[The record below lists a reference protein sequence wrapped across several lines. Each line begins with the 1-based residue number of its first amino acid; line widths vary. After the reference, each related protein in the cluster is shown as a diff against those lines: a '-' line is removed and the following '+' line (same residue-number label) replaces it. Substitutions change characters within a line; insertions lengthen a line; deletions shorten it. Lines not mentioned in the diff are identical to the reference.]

1 MTRNRNNIL
10 AFAPVKVV
18 LTFLMLA
25 AGMGRMCAQHPDT
38 LYIYETV
45 VERDTLI
52 SRDTTWVHDTVFLHT
67 PILPNDTPEV
77 VTPAYYPE
85 YQEEED
91 NVEEEPDQPS
101 KSKEHS
107 KKERT
112 RPQWL
117 YDNFYRHEIKLE
129 VCDPYLLALFDR
141 YFVYVYP
148 RGMSP
153 VEYRDKNLL
162 GFSYHISPVYSLS
175 THFRVN
181 KWFWFGVMVGYAHLD
196 DIESRSP
203 LLNDAHNQGVEPR
216 ETNTGPICLRRY
228 NVFTLMPELRFSY
241 LNREH
246 LTLYSGI
253 SIGIT
258 KFYGKFT
265 ILNVEEEGP
274 IHPYFPSG
282 NEGNSAPTLFASAHV
297 TLIGAKLGWN
307 HWFASVELGAGFKG
321 IGTVGVGYE
330 F

>member
-1 MTRNRNNIL
+1 
-10 AFAPVKVV
+10 V
-18 LTFLMLA
+18 
-25 AGMGRMCAQHPDT
+25 
-38 LYIYETV
+38 
-45 VERDTLI
+45 
-52 SRDTTWVHDTVFLHT
+52 
-67 PILPNDTPEV
+67 
-77 VTPAYYPE
+77 
-85 YQEEED
+85 
-91 NVEEEPDQPS
+91 
-101 KSKEHS
+101 
-107 KKERT
+107 
-112 RPQWL
+112 
-117 YDNFYRHEIKLE
+117 
-129 VCDPYLLALFDR
+129 
-141 YFVYVYP
+141 
-148 RGMSP
+148 
-153 VEYRDKNLL
+153 YRDKNLL
-162 GFSYHISPVYSLS
+162 GFSYHISQVYSLS

-228 NVFTLMPELRFSY
+228 NVFTLMPELMFSY

-297 TLIGAKLGWN
+297 TLIGAKLGWK
-307 HWFASVELGAGFKG
+307 HWFASMELGAGFKG

>member
-1 MTRNRNNIL
+1 MCRKLLFLFVLMTATSL
-10 AFAPVKVV
+10 F
-18 LTFLMLA
+18 
-25 AGMGRMCAQHPDT
+25 AQHPDT

-45 VERDTLI
+45 IEHDTLI
-52 SRDTTWVHDTVFLHT
+52 SRDTTWVHDTLFLHK
-67 PILPNDTPEV
+67 PASSNDTPKV
-77 VTPAYYPE
+77 ATPAYYPE

-91 NVEEEPDQPS
+91 VVEEEELDQPS
-101 KSKEHS
+101 KSKERP
-107 KKERT
+107 KKERS

-117 YDNFYRHEIKLE
+117 YDNLYRHEIKLE

-153 VEYRDKNLL
+153 AVYRDKNLL

-282 NEGNSAPTLFASAHV
+282 HEGNRAPTLFASAHV
-297 TLIGAKLGWN
+297 TLIGAKLAWK
-307 HWFASVELGAGFKG
+307 HWFASMELGAGFKG
-321 IGTVGVGYE
+321 IGTVGVGYD